1 MNKALRT
8 RAIFIGIV
16 TLICAVF
23 MLGPWNKPKGVT
35 TTASDFFNP
44 SNWKKNFNENIRLGL
59 DLKGGTHLVIQVQ
72 ADEFMTKLTET
83 QRQKV
88 EELLKKENI
97 AITSVKVPGTGQIV
111 VETADASKHSDIK
124 SKVETQI
131 LGPDWPASVSGN
143 TVTFA
148 LTNSASDFLKNQ
160 AAEQAKLIIE
170 QRVNA
175 FGVAEPTIQR
185 QGRDEDYQILVQ
197 MPGIADPERVKE
209 LIGKKSELSLMAV
222 VPGSNFF
229 PTKEAADATLQGATD
244 KISLQIIE
252 DRTSITGEVKP
263 PREGYMVVEKA
274 PIVTGADLR
283 NASSRPSQQG
293 AGYEIDFELKPDA
306 ATKFEQW
313 TSKNINNQLAIVLDD
328 KVKTAPSING
338 AISDRGQITG
348 NFTRD
353 SSEDL
358 ALTLRSG
365 ALPTDIK
372 YLQESTVGPSL
383 GADSI
388 RSGIFSSIVGLGL
401 VVLFM
406 LFYYKLSGVNAVVA
420 LVLNLIILLAG
431 LAMFNATLTLPGIA
445 GVILLIGMAVD
456 SNVLIFERIREELRL
471 GKNVASSIDIG
482 FGKALTTIIDT
493 HVTTIVSCL
502 FLYAFGTGPIRGFAV
517 TLVIGLL
524 ANLFTAVFVSRTLYM
539 WVLAKDGV
547 KTESISI

>member
-1 MNKALRT
+1 MNKPLRT
-8 RAIFIGIV
+8 RAIVIGII

-23 MLGPWNKPKGVT
+23 MLGPWHKPKGVT
-35 TTASDFFNP
+35 TTVSDFSP
-44 SNWKKNFNENIRLGL
+44 IGWKKNFGENIRLGL
-59 DLKGGTHLVIQVQ
+59 DLKGGTHLVVQVQ
-72 ADEFMTKLTET
+72 ADEFLAKLTESD
-83 QRQKV
+83 RQKS

-97 AITSVKVPGTGQIV
+97 AVTSVKAPANGQLVI
-111 VETADASKHSDIK
+111 ETADASKQADIK
-124 SKVETQI
+124 NKITTQI
-131 LGPDWPASVSGN
+131 LGPDWPSSVNGN
-143 TVTFA
+143 LVTFT
-148 LTNSASDFLKNQ
+148 LSKSASDILKNQ

-170 QRVNA
+170 QRVNQ

-185 QGRDEDYQILVQ
+185 QGRDEDYQILIQV
-197 MPGIADPERVKE
+197 PGIDDPERLKK
-209 LIGKKSELSLMAV
+209 LIDAESNLMLMAV
-222 VPGSNFF
+222 VPGASFF
-229 PTKEAADATLQGATD
+229 PTKEAAEATLQGATD
-244 KISLQIIE
+244 KVVKKIFE
-252 DRTSITGEVKP
+252 DRTSATGQAKP
-263 PREGYMVVEKA
+263 TREGWMVVEKT
-274 PIVTGADLR
+274 PIITGDNLR

-293 AGYEIDFELKPDA
+293 MGYEIDFELKPDA

-313 TSKNINNQLAIVLDD
+313 TTKNIGNQLAIVLDD
-328 KVKTAPSING
+328 TVKTAPSING

-348 NFTRD
+348 NFTRE

-365 ALPTDIK
+365 ALPARIK

-388 RSGIFSSIVGLGL
+388 RSGIFSSIVGLSL

-420 LVLNLIILLAG
+420 LVLNLVILLAG

>member
-1 MNKALRT
+1 MNKPLRT

-16 TLICAVF
+16 TLACAIL
-23 MLGPWNKPKGVT
+23 MLGPWNKPKGVVR
-35 TTASDFFNP
+35 TASDFSP
-44 SNWKKNFNENIRLGL
+44 TSWKKNFNENIRLGL

-72 ADEFMTKLTET
+72 ADEFLTKLTEAE
-83 QRQKV
+83 RQKT
-88 EELLKKENI
+88 EEFLKKENI
-97 AITSVKVPGTGQIV
+97 AVTSVKAPARGQV
-111 VETADASKHSDIK
+111 VIETVDASKHNDIK
-124 SKVETQI
+124 SKITTQI
-131 LGPDWPASVSGN
+131 LGTDWPSSTNGN
-143 TVTFA
+143 TITFA
-148 LTNSASDFLKNQ
+148 LTKSAADFLKNQ

-170 QRVNA
+170 NRVNA

-197 MPGIADPERVKE
+197 MPGIDDPERVKI
-209 LIGKKSELSLMAV
+209 LIGDEAKLALMAV
-222 VPGSNFF
+222 VPGASYF
-229 PTKEAADATLQGATD
+229 PTKEAAEATLQGATD
-244 KISLQIIE
+244 KIALQIVE
-252 DRTSITGEVKP
+252 ERTSITGEAKP
-263 PREGYMVVEKA
+263 PREGWMVVEKA
-274 PIVTGADLR
+274 AIVSGDDLR

-293 AGYEIDFELKPDA
+293 AGYEIDFELKPNA

-313 TSKNINNQLAIVLDD
+313 TSKNIGNQLAIVLDD

-348 NFTRD
+348 NFTRE

-365 ALPTDIK
+365 ALPAPIK

-420 LVLNLIILLAG
+420 LALNLVILLAG

>member
-1 MNKALRT
+1 MSKPLRS
-8 RAIFIGIV
+8 RAIFIGLV
-16 TLICAVF
+16 TLASAII

-35 TTASDFFNP
+35 RAASDFSP
-44 SNWKKNFNENIRLGL
+44 TSWRKNFNENIRLGL

-72 ADEFMTKLTET
+72 ADEFLTKLTET
-83 QRQKV
+83 ERQKT

-97 AITSVKVPGTGQIV
+97 AVTSVKAPASGQVV
-111 VETADASKHSDIK
+111 VETADATKHNDIK
-124 SKVETQI
+124 SKVTTQV
-131 LGPDWPASVSGN
+131 LGPDWPSSSSGN
-143 TVTFA
+143 TVTFS
-148 LTNSASDFLKNQ
+148 LTKSASDILKNQ

-197 MPGIADPERVKE
+197 MPGIDDPERVKD

-222 VPGSNFF
+222 VPGAGFF
-229 PTKEAADATLQGATD
+229 PTKEAAEATLQGSTD
-244 KISLQIIE
+244 KTVLEIIE
-252 DRTSITGEVKP
+252 ERSARNGEARP
-263 PREGYMVVEKA
+263 PRQGFMVVEKT

-283 NASSRPSQQG
+283 NASSRPSQQ
-293 AGYEIDFELKPDA
+293 ATGYEIDFELKQTA

-313 TSKNINNQLAIVLDD
+313 TSKNIGNQLAIVLDD

-348 NFTRD
+348 SFTRE

-365 ALPTDIK
+365 ALPADIK

-388 RSGIFSSIVGLGL
+388 RSGIFSSVVGLAL

-420 LVLNLIILLAG
+420 LVLNLVILLAG

-456 SNVLIFERIREELRL
+456 SNVLIFERIREELRM
-471 GKNVASSIDIG
+471 GKNVASSIDLG

>member
-1 MNKALRT
+1 MNKPLRT

-16 TLICAVF
+16 TLACAIL
-23 MLGPWNKPKGVT
+23 MLGPWNKPKGAVR
-35 TTASDFFNP
+35 TASDFSP
-44 SNWKKNFNENIRLGL
+44 ISWKKNFNENIRLGL
-59 DLKGGTHLVIQVQ
+59 DLKGGTHLVLQVQ
-72 ADEFMTKLTET
+72 ADEFMKTLTET
-83 QRQKV
+83 ERQKT

-97 AITSVKVPGTGQIV
+97 AVTSVKAPTSGQIM
-111 VETADASKHSDIK
+111 VETADASKLGDIK
-124 SKVETQI
+124 TKITNQI
-131 LGPDWPASVSGN
+131 LGPDWSSSSSGN
-143 TVTFA
+143 NVTFT
-148 LTNSASDFLKNQ
+148 LTKSASDFLKNQ

-197 MPGIADPERVKE
+197 MPGIDDPERVKD
-209 LIGKKSELSLMAV
+209 LIGKKSALSLMAV
-222 VPGSNFF
+222 VPGASYF
-229 PTKEAADATLQGATD
+229 PTKEAAEATLQGATD
-244 KISLQIIE
+244 KIVLEVSE
-252 DRTSITGEVKP
+252 ERTSVTGEAKP
-263 PREGYMVVEKA
+263 KREGWMVVEKT
-274 PIVTGADLR
+274 PIVTGSDLR
-283 NASSRPSQQG
+283 NATSRPSQQG
-293 AGYEIDFELKPDA
+293 AGYEIGFELKPTA
-306 ATKFEQW
+306 ATRFEEW
-313 TSKNINNQLAIVLDD
+313 TGKNINNQLAIVLDD
-328 KVKTAPSING
+328 RVKTAPTIQG
-338 AISDRGQITG
+338 KISDQGQITG

-365 ALPTDIK
+365 ALPADIK

-388 RSGIFSSIVGLGL
+388 RSGIFSSVVGLGL

-420 LVLNLIILLAG
+420 LVLNLVILLAG

-539 WVLAKDGV
+539 WVLSKDGV